1 MNAQNKIQGE
11 KVMYCDKCGTKKE
24 NGKCPKCD
32 LGKTVSNAIHNLYV
46 FVGTVASLIIIR
58 LLTQQKIETPST
70 TSWISGAM
78 RVEYQV
84 PNNIKGVMAVILVG
98 SVFVLSG
105 MFSSG
110 KYNKPNTM
118 FYLILEI
125 IIGYYAI
132 TLV

>member
-1 MNAQNKIQGE
+1 
-11 KVMYCDKCGTKKE
+11 MYCDKCGTKKE

-32 LGKTVSNAIHNLYV
+32 LGKTVSNAIHDLYV
-46 FVGTVASLIIIR
+46 FVGTIASLIIIR

-70 TSWISGAM
+70 TSWKPGVMDIK
-78 RVEYQV
+78 YIV
-84 PNNIKGVMAVILVG
+84 PNNIKGVMAVILIG

-110 KYNKPNTM
+110 KYSKPKTM
-118 FYLILEI
+118 FYLIVEI

>member
-1 MNAQNKIQGE
+1 
-11 KVMYCDKCGTKKE
+11 MYCDKCGTKKE

-32 LGKTVSNAIHNLYV
+32 LGKTISNSIHDLYV

-78 RVEYQV
+78 RVEYHV
-84 PNNIKGVMAVILVG
+84 PNNIKGVMVVLLGASAFIL
-98 SVFVLSG
+98 LN

-110 KYNKPNTM
+110 KYNKPKTIL
-118 FYLILEI
+118 YLIAEI